1 VGKPKN
7 PKNSSS
13 EPVQRNRPTSV
24 GGDWHK
30 RGLMTPRLEL
40 VHDAFKNKHINLDEA
55 KDLNPKYTGVERSTY
70 NSRRRRGKDL
80 KLVKVAPLD
89 RGIGKIPETEDVHKA
104 VIHGHIDMEQAKD
117 INPKYTG
124 RNPQTELAVKNKI
137 KRGGV
142 APKLKDVHEAVTGGH
157 IQEAE
162 GEALNPK
169 YADPTSKLNAARNLK
184 YHPGVNRIS
193 RQFTQG
199 E

>member
-1 VGKPKN
+1 MGKPKN

-13 EPVQRNRPTSV
+13 EPEQRRLPKKVASN
-24 GGDWHK
+24 WNE
-30 RGLMTPRLEL
+30 RGLGTPNLDL
-40 VHDAFKNKHINLDEA
+40 VHKAFKNKHITLDEA
-55 KDLNPKYTGVERSTY
+55 KDLNPKYNGLERSTY
-70 NSRRRRGKDL
+70 NNRLRRGKDL

-137 KRGGV
+137 KRGGST
-142 APKLKDVHEAVTGGH
+142 PNLKDIHEAVSGGH
-157 IQEAE
+157 IEEVE
-162 GEALNPK
+162 GEHLNSK
-169 YADPTSKLNAARNLK
+169 YADPKSKLTAARNLK
-184 YHPGVNRIS
+184 YHPGVNRVS
-193 RQFTQG
+193 KQFAEG